1 MEERW
6 AGKTPH
12 VVQSCH
18 LHSVF
23 LLRAWVQHPQ
33 AMERGGS
40 LYHIPPGSLILE
52 ISGIIKR
59 LHTNYFSRIAPQ
71 IVPLNSLVAVLN
83 FPFLLEYYTGL
94 LVADS
99 RGRAARF
106 VPINVALGVQPGK
119 NPH

>member
-1 MEERW
+1 MEERR
-6 AGKTPH
+6 AGKTPQ

-23 LLRAWVQHPQ
+23 LSRASVQHSQ

-40 LYHIPPGSLILE
+40 LYHIPPSSLILE

-71 IVPLNSLVAVLN
+71 IVPLNSLVAVLD
-83 FPFLLEYYTGL
+83 FPIPLEYYTGL
-94 LVADS
+94 LGAHS
-99 RGRAARF
+99 WGRAAGF
-106 VPINVALGVQPGK
+106 MPVNVALGVQPEK